1 MRKIYALIFSI
12 LFVFALPNKAQVR
25 DSIDVPKSFFNLGL
39 LGIWCTNGEDTN
51 ETMNNLS
58 ISPIHSMVGYLK
70 GFSIAPFN
78 HVSHNMEGLQIGLI
92 NSVNKEVR
100 GVQIGFTNGTT
111 VMNGMQIGGINF
123 SEEELN
129 GVQIGFA
136 NINKKGGM
144 QIGVFNTAD
153 HNNYPIGIV
162 NIIKDG
168 DMNAGLTIDEM
179 SLLTT
184 NFRSGGR
191 YLYGIAGVG
200 YSFAS
205 SLNQMVFEGGLGAHL
220 HISDRFRIDTEI
232 AATHLS
238 KVYSYFGDPEEAEER
253 TKDYDFKTAFR
264 LSVRLLPS
272 IRFGKHI
279 EIFGGPTINYLQS
292 QCMENEKI
300 FPSHYMWRKFTST
313 SLKQAHWGW
322 IAGIQYKI

>member
-1 MRKIYALIFSI
+1 MRKTNVLIISF
-12 LFVFALPNKAQVR
+12 LFAFVLQNKAQVQ
-25 DSIDVPKSFFNLGL
+25 DSIYEPKSFINLGL
-39 LGIWCTNGEDTN
+39 LGILCTNSEDTQ
-51 ETMNNLS
+51 ETTNNIS
-58 ISPIHSMVGYLK
+58 ISLFHGSNKNVYGFVLAPINFIESSMY
-70 GFSIAPFN
+70 
-78 HVSHNMEGLQIGLI
+78 GLQIGLS
-92 NSVNKEVR
+92 NLATKEVR
-100 GVQIGFTNGTT
+100 GIQIGFANGTQ
-111 VMNGMQIGGINF
+111 NLKGMQIGG
-123 SEEELN
+123 LN
-129 GVQIGFA
+129 ATEQQSHGVQLGFF
-136 NINKKGGM
+136 NMQKSGGL
-144 QIGVFNTAD
+144 QIGMVNVAD

-168 DMNAGLTIDEM
+168 DMNAGMTIDEM
-179 SLLTT
+179 SIFTT

-191 YLYGIAGVG
+191 CLYGIAGIG

-205 SLNQMVFEGGLGAHL
+205 SLNQVVFEGGLGAHL

-232 AATHLS
+232 AVTHLS

-264 LSVRLLPS
+264 LSVRLIPS
-272 IRFGKHI
+272 IRLGKHI